1 VNGRAAPLWGALLA
15 SAALAQ
21 VPRVQARPPPA
32 AAPAAPRP
40 PEPEPPGDE
49 PRPTVTAVELR
60 VPEGLV
66 VPSDVKLDIR
76 VGQPVSPREVRR
88 AILRLYTLNLF
99 SGIEVRLEPSPGG
112 AKVVFQTTPRRE
124 VKKLTV
130 EGNRALSDSV
140 VIKATRL
147 EPGRSEVTNDVVQRA
162 LERVE
167 ELYRQRGYD
176 QVAAAMEM
184 SEQGLEPSLL
194 LQVTEGPP
202 TRVQQLSVAGDP
214 GDLPLGHI
222 LEVSGL
228 TVGGV
233 LDRAALAEGLEKL
246 RAELRGAHY
255 YRASVGEPVIAL
267 TAPWAEVSLPISA
280 GPKYRTHFHQNHQVP
295 DAVLESVLDY
305 DATEALDAPLAAR
318 LSRRLEAYYQSRGWF
333 EAHVHAGEAG
343 SSDGKEAVLHFD
355 IEEGPRLRVTSLRF
369 EGNRAVSTPDL
380 LEQVRSA
387 VRRREPFLLGVRT
400 FDSLQLEGRSERPGI
415 SEAPPLEPEAV
426 YSEEAYREAGEAITD
441 AYRNKGYR
449 SARAQF
455 AEATIDQARRTAKV
469 RFTVHEGPRAK
480 VASIGVE
487 GLPPGVDVPVS
498 AQPLQRGDPASIS
511 ALERGRK
518 ELLQRLAHEGYL
530 YSRVDYDTRISSD
543 GLEMDVVYQVDPG
556 PQVRVGQVLLRGVV
570 KSDRQVVLA
579 NVPLK
584 AGDILNPER
593 LLDSQRAL
601 TNLGAYRQVAV
612 TLEQKELAEPQK
624 DVTVVLTERP
634 TTEGE
639 VGVGLSAVD
648 GPRILLDGSYPN
660 IFGQALNLEGRGK
673 IHWIGAGQAFAGAF
687 GLNNSDVR
695 DFSQPSAW
703 YGVGGKVTLSLR
715 APRVL
720 QLLPASIGAHVDL
733 VGEHEFRPSFQFA
746 TLAGIAGLDWQ
757 ATHFLI
763 ASIQYNLESDRVCT
777 YQLRGQRFDCGSGQL
792 ADLLTDQ
799 DRRNL
804 FKFGDF
810 LLQSVAPSLSVD
822 LRDDP
827 AKPTRGLLASLSAEL
842 TNNLR
847 TDYKLLGV
855 KAQGSVTG
863 YLPLAQRVVLAAS
876 VRGGRFVPLDE
887 GRNPLPPPKRFYLGG
902 FSSLRGFQEDGLLPE
917 DRRVALKATREAC
930 ASLVNRTG
938 CSTSALALLGGTQ
951 LPSQGG
957 ELYTLG
963 KLELRFPFVGPM
975 DLGAFIEAGNLW
987 SDTTTFQLFDVR
999 PVAGGGLRYETPI
1012 GPLALDV
1019 GFNLHPDPLVN
1030 EQTFNFHFNIGL
1042 F

>member
-1 VNGRAAPLWGALLA
+1 MNGRAAPLWGALLA

-21 VPRVQARPPPA
+21 APRLQARPPSVA
-32 AAPAAPRP
+32 AAAAVKP
-40 PEPEPPGDE
+40 PEPEPMGDE

-60 VPEGLV
+60 APQGLSVP
-66 VPSDVKLDIR
+66 PDVRLDIQ
-76 VGQPVSPREVRR
+76 VGQPVSLRAVRR
-88 AILRLYTLNLF
+88 AIFLLYSTNLYA
-99 SGIEVRLEPSPGG
+99 GIEARLEPTPGG
-112 AKVVFQTTPRRE
+112 VRVAFEMSPRQVVKQI
-124 VKKLTV
+124 TV

-140 VIKATRL
+140 VLKATRL
-147 EPGRSEVTNDVVQRA
+147 EPKKSEVTDDALRRA
-162 LERVE
+162 LDRVE

-176 QVAAAMEM
+176 QVAATMEM
-184 SEQGLEPSLL
+184 SEQGLQTSLVV
-194 LQVTEGPP
+194 QVVEGEP
-202 TRVQQLSVAGDP
+202 TRVEQLSVAGDP
-214 GDLPLGHI
+214 GDLPLDHI
-222 LEVSGL
+222 LETSGL
-228 TVGGV
+228 SVGGV

-267 TAPWAEVSLPISA
+267 EAPWASVSLPISA

-295 DAVLESVLDY
+295 DAVLEAALDY

-333 EAHVHAGEAG
+333 EARVHPGEVG
-343 SSDGKEAVLHFD
+343 SGDGKEAVLHFD
-355 IEEGPRLRVTSLRF
+355 IEEGPRLRVISLRF

-380 LEQVRSA
+380 LDQVRAA
-387 VRRREPFLLGVRT
+387 VQRREPLLLGVRT
-400 FDSLQLEGRSERPGI
+400 FDSLQIEGRSERPGI
-415 SEAPPLEPEAV
+415 REAPALEPEAV
-426 YSEEAYREAGEAITD
+426 YSEEAYREAVEAITD
-441 AYRNKGYR
+441 LYRNKGYL

-455 AEATIDQARRTAKV
+455 AEAIIDQAQRTAKV

-518 ELLQRLAHEGYL
+518 ELLQRLAREGYL
-530 YSRVDYDTRISSD
+530 YSRVDPDTRISGD
-543 GLEMDVVYQVDPG
+543 GSEMDVVYRVDPG
-556 PQVRVGQVLLRGVV
+556 PQVRVGQVLLRRAD
-570 KSDRQVVLA
+570 KSDRQMVLA
-579 NVPLK
+579 NFPLK
-584 AGDILNPER
+584 SGDVLTPER

-612 TLEQKELAEPQK
+612 RLVQPEQAEPRK
-624 DVTVVLTERP
+624 DVTVELTERP

-687 GLNNSDVR
+687 GFNNSDVR
-695 DFSQPSAW
+695 DFSQPSSW
-703 YGVGGKVTLSLR
+703 YGIGGKVTLSLR
-715 APRVL
+715 APRVR
-720 QLLPASIGAHVDL
+720 QFLPAAIGAHVDL
-733 VGEHEFRPSFQFA
+733 VGEHEFRSSFQFA

-757 ATHFLI
+757 ATRYVI
-763 ASIQYNLESDRVCT
+763 ASIQYNLELDRVCT
-777 YQLRGQRFDCGSGQL
+777 YQLRGQPFDCGSGGL

-799 DRRNL
+799 DRRN
-804 FKFGDF
+804 FFQFDSF
-810 LLQSVAPSLSVD
+810 LLQSLAPSLSVD

-827 AKPTRGLLASLSAEL
+827 ANPTRGLLASLSAEL
-842 TNNLR
+842 TNSLLER
-847 TDYKLLGV
+847 YKLLGV

-863 YLPLAQRVVLAAS
+863 YLPLAKRVVVAAS
-876 VRGGRFVPLDE
+876 VRGGRFVPLTGGQDH
-887 GRNPLPPPKRFYLGG
+887 LPPPKRFYMGG
-902 FSSLRGFQEDGLLPE
+902 FSTLRGFQEDGLLPE
-917 DRRVALKATREAC
+917 DRRTALRATREEC

-938 CSTSALALLGGTQ
+938 CSRSALALLAGSQ
-951 LPSQGG
+951 IPSEGG
-957 ELYTLG
+957 EVYTLA
-963 KLELRFPFVGPM
+963 KLELRLPFLGAM

-987 SDTTTFQLFDVR
+987 SDTTTVDLLHVR
-999 PVAGGGLRYETPI
+999 PVAGGGIRYETPI

-1019 GFNLHPDPLVN
+1019 GFNLHPDDQVN